1 MNHSTAFGDG
11 GAFRSIFFEEAQEH
25 LAGTEAILLRLDTD
39 APSPD
44 DLNAIFRAVHSIK
57 GSAAMLGFNEI
68 AALTHVFEN
77 LLDLLRKGERPIDR
91 ADVDAMLEAGDIVK
105 SQVAHHRGA
114 LPEAPDGSPAAAL
127 LRERVMMTGTA
138 GAGPRTCS
146 FAVRLGPLV
155 QPIEPAELE
164 MMLAGLAEMG
174 SLSNQAVDNRSGG
187 TVLFDVGLE
196 GSEMDLRS
204 VLSLVVAPEL
214 IAVQEQS
221 QAASAPLSG
230 TAPPTA
236 PAITAAPPAAW
247 SPAQHDVNEIFVDPA
262 ELKRGKAARS
272 SGAAPPPAEPVPPP
286 SFSAVELFVTPERLA
301 DRQKGPSRQAAEPVS
316 PAAADP
322 VTAAPSMPSAAKAS
336 RVAPEPPAASGF
348 SGGSIRVATEKIDLL
363 VNLVGELVITE
374 SMLSSQGA
382 LGDQGGHNHRAGLA
396 DLARHTRDLQ
406 EMVLGIRMVPISDVF
421 ARLPRLVRELSTR
434 LGKRVEL
441 VTSGEATELDR
452 GLIEKISDPL
462 NHLVRNC
469 VDHGLETPEARVA
482 AGKLPV
488 GTVTLAASQRG
499 GKVVIE
505 VSDDGRGLDRE
516 LILAHAARRG
526 QVLPT
531 DAPDSDVWQLL
542 FEAGFSTAETITDVS
557 GRGVGMDVV
566 RRNILSLGGSV
577 EIASRKGQGLKI
589 TMTVP
594 LTLAI
599 VEAMTV
605 QLGGQIYV
613 LPLAQVVESRSLAP
627 GEIHAL
633 PGERETLSVR
643 GAYLPVLRL
652 SRLFPPAQ
660 PREQGEGIAVL
671 VEAEGSTAA
680 VLVDA
685 LVGQQPVVVKS
696 LETNFRKVPGVSGA
710 TIMSDGSVALILDV
724 AYLIRSCGAAQFVRS
739 ETAQVSAGQ

>member
-1 MNHSTAFGDG
+1 MNHSMAFGDG
-11 GAFRSIFFEEAQEH
+11 GAFQAIFFEEAQEH
-25 LAGTEAILLRLDTD
+25 LAGTEAILLRLDTE

-57 GSAAMLGFNEI
+57 GSAAMLGFDEI
-68 AALTHVFEN
+68 AALTHVLEN

-105 SQVAHHRGA
+105 SQVAHHRG
-114 LPEAPDGSPAAAL
+114 LISEAPDGASVAAL
-127 LRERVMMTGTA
+127 LRQRVTLPGTS
-138 GAGPRTCS
+138 GAGPMSRS
-146 FAVRLGPLV
+146 FSVRLGPLAA
-155 QPIEPAELE
+155 PIDAPDLD

-174 SLSNQAVDNRSGG
+174 SLGNQVIDNSAGG
-187 TVLFDVGLE
+187 MVCFDVALE
-196 GSEMDLRS
+196 GTEMDLRS
-204 VLSLVVAPEL
+204 VLSLVVAPEH
-214 IAVQEQS
+214 IAVQAH
-221 QAASAPLSG
+221 QAASMGG
-230 TAPPTA
+230 TAGRTVASNNGAGPVA
-236 PAITAAPPAAW
+236 PWT
-247 SPAQHDVNEIFVDPA
+247 PAQHDANEIFVDPV
-262 ELKRGKAARS
+262 EFRRGKPPLADR
-272 SGAAPPPAEPVPPP
+272 APAPLPVGHTPADPEGGID
-286 SFSAVELFVTPERLA
+286 LFVTPEHLNGRRSSAGETAVAAVAAVAPATPAL
-301 DRQKGPSRQAAEPVS
+301 SRPG
-316 PAAADP
+316 ADP
-322 VTAAPSMPSAAKAS
+322 
-336 RVAPEPPAASGF
+336 PAGGYGA
-348 SGGSIRVATEKIDLL
+348 GSIRVATEKIDLL

-382 LGDQGGHNHRAGLA
+382 LSEQHAGHSQHTGLA

-406 EMVLGIRMVPISDVF
+406 EMVLAIRMVPISDVF

-441 VTSGEATELDR
+441 TTSGEATELDR

-462 NHLVRNC
+462 NHLIRNA
-469 VDHGLETPEARVA
+469 VDHGLESPEARVA
-482 AGKLPV
+482 AGKSPT
-488 GTVTLAASQRG
+488 GTVSLAASQRG

-505 VSDDGRGLDRE
+505 VSDDGRGLDRA
-516 LILAHAARRG
+516 LILAHAAKRG
-526 QVLPT
+526 RILPA
-531 DAPDSDVWQLL
+531 DASDADIWQML
-542 FEAGFSTAETITDVS
+542 FEAGFSTAEQVTDVS

-577 EIASRKGQGLKI
+577 EIASRKGQGVKV

-605 QLGGQIYV
+605 MLGEQIYV
-613 LPLAQVVESRSLAP
+613 LPLAQVVESRSLAA
-627 GEIHAL
+627 GDIHAL
-633 PGERETLSVR
+633 PGERETLAVR

-652 SRLFPPAQ
+652 SKLFPPQEPRAQ
-660 PREQGEGIAVL
+660 ADAIAVL
-671 VEAEGSTAA
+671 VEAEGLCAA

-739 ETAQVSAGQ
+739 DTGQVPIIQ

>member
-11 GAFRSIFFEEAQEH
+11 GAFRAIFFEEAQEH
-25 LAGTEAILLRLDTD
+25 LAGTEAALLRLDTD

-44 DLNAIFRAVHSIK
+44 DLNSIFRAVHSIK
-57 GSAAMLGFNEI
+57 GSAAMLGFDEI

-77 LLDLLRKGERPIDR
+77 LLDLLRKGDRAIDR

-105 SQVAHHRGA
+105 SQVAHHRG
-114 LPEAPDGSPAAAL
+114 LIGEAPDRAAVEAL
-127 LRERVMMTGTA
+127 LRQRVALPGA
-138 GAGPRTCS
+138 SGVAGPSQRT
-146 FAVRLGPLV
+146 FAVRLGPLAE
-155 QPIEPAELE
+155 PIAAGDLE

-174 SLSNQAVDNRSGG
+174 SLVNQSVDNRAGG
-187 TVLFDVGLE
+187 LVCFDVGLA

-214 IAVQEQS
+214 IAVQASAGAATAPGPAATAAPAE
-221 QAASAPLSG
+221 ASAP
-230 TAPPTA
+230 A
-236 PAITAAPPAAW
+236 AAW
-247 SPAQHDVNEIFVDPA
+247 APAQHEANELFVDPV
-262 ELKRGKAARS
+262 EFRRGRAPQPTDSPAARPA
-272 SGAAPPPAEPVPPP
+272 AAPHHEDP
-286 SFSAVELFVTPERLA
+286 AVEFFVTPESLNGRRA
-301 DRQKGPSRQAAEPVS
+301 SRVEKAPAAEPESAATTAPAS
-316 PAAADP
+316 PAAPIAP
-322 VTAAPSMPSAAKAS
+322 TARRGAAEAPANSHH
-336 RVAPEPPAASGF
+336 

-374 SMLSSQGA
+374 SMLASQDA
-382 LGDQGGHNHRAGLA
+382 RNDEQAGHNYRTGLA

-421 ARLPRLVRELSTR
+421 ARLPRLVRELAPR
-434 LGKRVEL
+434 LGKRVAL
-441 VTSGEATELDR
+441 TTSGEATELDR

-462 NHLVRNC
+462 NHLVRNSI
-469 VDHGLETPEARVA
+469 DHGLETPEVRVA
-482 AGKLPV
+482 AGKRPI
-488 GTVTLAASQRG
+488 GTVSLAASQRG

-516 LILAHAARRG
+516 LILAHATRRG
-526 QVLPT
+526 RVLPP
-531 DAPDSDVWQLL
+531 DASDAEVWQVL
-542 FEAGFSTAETITDVS
+542 FEAGFSTANKITEVS

-566 RRNILSLGGSV
+566 RRNILALGGSV
-577 EIASRKGQGLKI
+577 EIASRKGQGLKV

-605 QLGGQIYV
+605 MLGGQIYV
-613 LPLAQVVESRSLAP
+613 LPLAQVIESRSLAP

-633 PGERETLSVR
+633 PGGRETLAVR

-652 SRLFPPAQ
+652 SKLFPTGQA
-660 PREQGEGIAVL
+660 RDQGDVIAVL
-671 VEAEGSTAA
+671 VEAEGSCAA

-724 AYLIRSCGAAQFVRS
+724 AYLIRSCGAAQVVRS
-739 ETAQVSAGQ
+739 DGAVPIA

>member
-1 MNHSTAFGDG
+1 MRQRVTVP
-11 GAFRSIFFEEAQEH
+11 GAV
-25 LAGTEAILLRLDTD
+25 G
-39 APSPD
+39 
-44 DLNAIFRAVHSIK
+44 V
-57 GSAAMLGFNEI
+57 
-68 AALTHVFEN
+68 
-77 LLDLLRKGERPIDR
+77 
-91 ADVDAMLEAGDIVK
+91 
-105 SQVAHHRGA
+105 
-114 LPEAPDGSPAAAL
+114 
-127 LRERVMMTGTA
+127 
-138 GAGPRTCS
+138 AGPRLRTFS
-146 FAVRLGPLV
+146 VRLGPLAE
-155 QPIEPAELE
+155 PIDAGELD

-174 SLSNQAVDNRSGG
+174 SLANQSVDNRAGG
-187 TVLFDVGLE
+187 VVCFDVGLE

-204 VLSLVVAPEL
+204 VLSLVVAPEQ
-214 IAVQEQS
+214 IAVQANEGWRRGAGRGRDGGAQGHARS
-221 QAASAPLSG
+221 GCRVGAGAARGQRDLRRPGRVPARQGAAAGRRAGAAAGRAPRRTRTTRSNCSSRRNIGTAARRRAPQQAAA
-230 TAPPTA
+230 
-236 PAITAAPPAAW
+236 
-247 SPAQHDVNEIFVDPA
+247 
-262 ELKRGKAARS
+262 
-272 SGAAPPPAEPVPPP
+272 PAEPAPPRCRRRCAHGCARG
-286 SFSAVELFVTPERLA
+286 SARIAGGEPR
-301 DRQKGPSRQAAEPVS
+301 AAE
-316 PAAADP
+316 
-322 VTAAPSMPSAAKAS
+322 APSG
-336 RVAPEPPAASGF
+336 SGY

-382 LGDQGGHNHRAGLA
+382 LNDSRPGTTTGPGLA

-441 VTSGEATELDR
+441 TTSGEATELDR

-482 AGKLPV
+482 AGKPPV
-488 GTVTLAASQRG
+488 GTVSLAASQRG

-526 QVLPT
+526 RVLPA
-531 DAPDSDVWQLL
+531 DAPDAEVWQLL
-542 FEAGFSTAETITDVS
+542 FEAGFSTAEKITDVS

-577 EIASRKGQGLKI
+577 EIASRKGQGLKV

-605 QLGGQIYV
+605 SLGGQIYV

-633 PGERETLSVR
+633 PGERETLAVR

-652 SRLFPPAQ
+652 SKLFPPAQ
-660 PREQGEGIAVL
+660 PREQGDAIAVL
-671 VEAEGSTAA
+671 VEAEGSCAA

-696 LETNFRKVPGVSGA
+696 LETNFRKVPGRFGRHHHERRLGGA
-710 TIMSDGSVALILDV
+710 DPRCGLSHSQLRGCPGRA
-724 AYLIRSCGAAQFVRS
+724 IR
-739 ETAQVSAGQ
+739 